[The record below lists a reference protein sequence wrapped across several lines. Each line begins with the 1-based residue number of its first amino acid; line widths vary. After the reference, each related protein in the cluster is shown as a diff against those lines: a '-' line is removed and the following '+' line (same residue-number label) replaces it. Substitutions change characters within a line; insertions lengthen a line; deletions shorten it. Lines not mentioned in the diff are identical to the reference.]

1 MPMTVTKMN
10 NGFYKLGD
18 DEYRVEA
25 PMRAPST
32 YREVD
37 ILDKKGMPILRGDG
51 KPETQMV
58 TVTSGKK
65 LRSRAGRE
73 DEIEPTHWHLY
84 KMVYFTRK
92 NKEGEDIEKTTLDI
106 LDDNFT
112 GTAKEAIAA
121 CEAHKAGV

>member
-32 YREVD
+32 YKLED
-37 ILDKKGMPILRGDG
+37 FKDANG
-51 KPETQMV
+51 KARQRFI
-58 TVTSGKK
+58 TVKSGKK
-65 LRSRAGRE
+65 LRSRAGRDSE
-73 DEIEPTHWHLY
+73 VEPTIWHLY
-84 KMVYFTRK
+84 KMKKFERDGVAK
-92 NKEGEDIEKTTLDI
+92 VSLDI